1 MKNTII
7 QAIGNEKQIDL
18 KTDYD
23 IANDFVNDLIKND
36 KKAIVA
42 LFKKHRDIDVSLFS
56 DNKLR
61 KEIKSVMKAQD
72 AIFINDLASYIA
84 QNDVKDPK
92 KEISR
97 QFTGDFKTNML
108 HAVGGAWKTGEA
120 TYNEALKYLVEKKGY
135 ESDEAESYLR
145 SSGESSPLLVGWKPT
160 SKTSKKGK
168 DKGKNFDWNKA
179 MDTTSQI
186 AQTVFLFG
194 SLFSKKEDEPIPTRT
209 ESDSATDGSK
219 NKMVTNVII
228 IVLVVAAVSAFAYF
242 AFKTP
247 K

>member
-7 QAIGNEKQIDL
+7 QAIGNEKQIQL

-42 LFKKHRDIDVSLFS
+42 LFKKHRDVDVSLFS

-84 QNDVKDPK
+84 QNDVKHPK
-92 KEISR
+92 KESYRFIEPE
-97 QFTGDFKTNML
+97 FKTTFNS
-108 HAVGGAWKTGEA
+108 VGEVEGETKA
-120 TYNEALKYLVEKKGY
+120 QKKAREKAEKEAAKADKK
-135 ESDEAESYLR
+135 
-145 SSGESSPLLVGWKPT
+145 P
-160 SKTSKKGK
+160 
-168 DKGKNFDWNKA
+168 FDWNKA

-209 ESDSATDGSK
+209 ESDSETDGSK